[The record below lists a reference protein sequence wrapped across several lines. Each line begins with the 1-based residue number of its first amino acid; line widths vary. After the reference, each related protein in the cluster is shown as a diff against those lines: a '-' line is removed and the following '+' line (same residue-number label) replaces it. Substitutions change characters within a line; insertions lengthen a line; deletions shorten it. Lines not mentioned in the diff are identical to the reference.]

1 MGLHDETMDRSQKA
15 YERYEALYGDV
26 SSKSH
31 FVRQKIV
38 KIAYTLDRWSS
49 PGWKIARSNIGSMY

>member
-38 KIAYTLDRWSS
+38 KIAYTLDR
-49 PGWKIARSNIGSMY
+49 